1 MDVVQ
6 VSLMG
11 EVLSTFLVDVLYVCY
26 TRYVHTL
33 EVSFTEEVPFMVSFS
48 HPDRRHPRL
57 YTLFVGV
64 LVGLSVLMA
73 ACGSS
78 NSTSTST
85 GSGSTG
91 STKSTIAAPK
101 DLITPGTLTV
111 GSDTTYPPQEFID
124 TTTGKA
130 TGFDVDLITAIAQ
143 QIGLTADVK
152 TANFTTIVDDLRA
165 KRYDVVISAQ
175 TITPDREKQVDFIP
189 YFNAGQS
196 LLVPKGNPK
205 GLKNV
210 TDLCGKNVGVQ
221 DGTTELDTLNAA
233 NKADCKSNPIKLTSL
248 SAQTDVIQLLVNN
261 RVDATFQDSPVTDYY
276 LKLNPGHFEVGG
288 SIINA
293 APEGISIRKGDTSM
307 FNAIQ
312 AGFKAVKA
320 NGTYDNL
327 FKKWGLNPIQKI
339 S

>member
-1 MDVVQ
+1 MI
-6 VSLMG
+6 
-11 EVLSTFLVDVLYVCY
+11 
-26 TRYVHTL
+26 
-33 EVSFTEEVPFMVSFS
+33 SFS
-48 HPDRRHPRL
+48 RPSRRHSLL
-57 YTLFVGV
+57 YTLFVSAI
-64 LVGLSVLMA
+64 VGLSILLT

-78 NSTSTST
+78 NSTTT
-85 GSGSTG
+85 GSGSTPTVKP
-91 STKSTIAAPK
+91 SVAAPT
-101 DLITPGTLTV
+101 DLLVSGTLTV

-124 TTTGKA
+124 TATGKA
-130 TGFDVDLITAIAQ
+130 TGFDVDLITAMAQ
-143 QIGLTADVK
+143 RMGLTTDVK
-152 TANFTTIVDDLRA
+152 TAAYTTIVDDLRA

-175 TITPDREKQVDFIP
+175 TITPDRKKQVDFVP

-205 GLKNV
+205 NLKAV

-221 DGTTELDTLNAA
+221 DGTTELDTLSAV
-233 NKADCKSNPIKLTSL
+233 NKAECKSNPVKLTVL

-276 LKLNPGHFEVGG
+276 LQQHAGSFDVGG

-307 FNAIQ
+307 FNAVQ
-312 AGFKAVKA
+312 AAFNAVKSD
-320 NGTYDNL
+320 GTYANL
-327 FKKWGLNPIQKI
+327 FTKWKLNPAQKI

>member
-1 MDVVQ
+1 
-6 VSLMG
+6 
-11 EVLSTFLVDVLYVCY
+11 
-26 TRYVHTL
+26 
-33 EVSFTEEVPFMVSFS
+33 MVSFS
-48 HPDRRHPRL
+48 HPDRRRRSWF
-57 YTLFVGV
+57 YTLFVGMV
-64 LVGLSVLMA
+64 VGLSILMA

-85 GSGSTG
+85 GSSNTG
-91 STKSTIAAPK
+91 STKATITAPK
-101 DLITPGTLTV
+101 DLITAGTLTV

-124 TTTGKA
+124 TATGKA
-130 TGFDVDLITAIAQ
+130 TGFDVDLITAMAQ
-143 QIGLTADVK
+143 QMGLTANVK
-152 TANFTTIVDDLRA
+152 TANYATIVDDLRA

-175 TITPDREKQVDFIP
+175 TITPDRQKQVDFVP

-210 TDLCGKNVGVQ
+210 TDLCGKTVGVQ
-221 DGTTELDTLNAA
+221 DGTTELDTLNAT
-233 NKADCKSNPIKLTSL
+233 NKSDCKSNPIKLTSL

-276 LKLNPGHFEVGG
+276 LKLNPGRFEVGG

-293 APEGISIRKGDTSM
+293 APEGITVRKGDTSM
-307 FNAIQ
+307 FTAIQ
-312 AGFKAVKA
+312 DAFKAVKA
-320 NGTYDNL
+320 NGTYDTL
-327 FKKWGLNPIQKI
+327 FKKWELNPVQKI